1 MEDAVFLEKAKQSIG
16 EYNLKMNVDFSLM
29 KKKETAAIKYKQLI
43 DCRDKVNLIKKFNI
57 TVVFHIINFYSFII
71 CERTLIQN

>member
-43 DCRDKVNLIKKFNI
+43 DCRDKVKLIKN
-57 TVVFHIINFYSFII
+57 SML
-71 CERTLIQN
+71 E